1 MNKFKKASILLLA
14 IAAYI
19 SIKSVTPPK
28 YVLEETDAIKVF
40 NQLQILKDVLP
51 NSDLPAK
58 QVTQIVKQTDSLQL
72 IIATQYNKFHPQDTT
87 KAKK

>member
-1 MNKFKKASILLLA
+1 MKQFKKASILLLV

-51 NSDLPAK
+51 NSELPAK
-58 QVTQIVKQTDSLQL
+58 TVTQIMKQTDSLQS
-72 IIATQYNKFHPQDTT
+72 IIVVQYNKFHPDTT

>member
-1 MNKFKKASILLLA
+1 MKQFKKASILLLV

-28 YVLEETDAIKVF
+28 YVLEETDAIKVL

-51 NSDLPAK
+51 NSELPAK
-58 QVTQIVKQTDSLQL
+58 TVTQIMKQTDSLQS
-72 IIATQYNKFHPQDTT
+72 IIVVQYNKFHPDTT
-87 KAKK
+87 KTKK